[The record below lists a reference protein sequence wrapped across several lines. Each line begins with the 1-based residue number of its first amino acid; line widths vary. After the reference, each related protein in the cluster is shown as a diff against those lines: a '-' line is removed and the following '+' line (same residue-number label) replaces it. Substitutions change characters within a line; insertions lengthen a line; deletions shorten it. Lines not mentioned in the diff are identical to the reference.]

1 MKPFVDG
8 TVATC
13 TQLIEAAWG
22 ALDGK
27 TTFEDARSCRET
39 MSAYEKLSSSGTEV
53 SLKALEAEYFK
64 VKKEHRGVYDS
75 QKDQLVA
82 ILEMPQN
89 DKQKKNAKTMQN
101 RVDTS
106 KLRLRLNANS
116 TKKTEQKIRSM
127 RNHTASNSAMGKLD
141 AAKRKAKHVNK
152 YSEEEYNYKNRRTK
166 NRRIHTHFHGPK

>member
-1 MKPFVDG
+1 
-8 TVATC
+8 
-13 TQLIEAAWG
+13 
-22 ALDGK
+22 
-27 TTFEDARSCRET
+27 
-39 MSAYEKLSSSGTEV
+39 MSAYEKLASSGTEV

-75 QKDQLVA
+75 QKDQLMA

-89 DKQKKNAKTMQN
+89 DKQKKNAKTTQN

-106 KLRLRLNANS
+106 KQRLRLNANS

-127 RNHTASNSAMGKLD
+127 RNHTASNSVTGKLD

-166 NRRIHTHFHGPK
+166 RKKESTNIFTDPNEI